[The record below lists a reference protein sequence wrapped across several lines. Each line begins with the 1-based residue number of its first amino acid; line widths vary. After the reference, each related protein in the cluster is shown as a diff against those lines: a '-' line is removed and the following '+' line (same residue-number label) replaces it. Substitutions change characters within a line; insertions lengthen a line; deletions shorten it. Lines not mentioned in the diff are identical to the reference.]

1 MYCHV
6 AYVLC
11 NFEQRMWEETKQPL
25 HTLTVFQHV
34 PPKGSKCVA
43 PSSPQCFRRNN
54 ESPDYECEWRMN
66 TTRSD
71 VTFDLHLGKQTFKFK
86 AETHAEFRE
95 EQLIKY
101 RPVDIWVEARV
112 EDSTCSSNRTSV
124 VLNETVKFKAPQ
136 DILVSWIQNHLKL
149 TWMAAEK
156 HPALVE
162 VWFRKAD
169 TLSWEKRQD
178 LTELMPSKNL
188 MSDMLVIKHLQKHT
202 AYQVRLRQQTKAA
215 LNPLWSDWSPTVIA
229 PAELE
234 HKLDVN
240 MTLEALEGVR
250 KVTLVWKPVQ
260 PSAAVSGVAYFLND
274 TQSSRRCPCKK
285 KQHRM
290 EETEYTYYVSYS
302 PVSFSVVARNAAG
315 YSPQAAIQVPAE
327 VAHDLQPCNKTMDK
341 KVKKSTCR
349 EWYELQGEDLRP
361 ESVPSFTETTR
372 KKVNRN
378 SIKDYVGYLYF
389 EHLCVQNTPKTVNM
403 CLYYRNENVP
413 KKAPQEL
420 VASNQTR
427 NSVTVSWN
435 AIPVV
440 ERRGF
445 LIHYNLC
452 SVIIH
457 SQDKEKQCHLIPASL
472 LKFQLENLRPNATY
486 NISVAGVTA
495 AGEGPKATITIST
508 LLLSFMNGGLK
519 LGLVFATI
527 FILLLIVC
535 MCICKRMKK
544 KICPP
549 VPKPTFLKLAFN
561 QPVNQTWTQE
571 EHEEVE
577 HDVTLQPLSETL
589 AKNAN
594 ETVMSLHIDIRTT
607 DSMVSEETNGD
618 NLISKALTDSKEEMP
633 NMGEEDL
640 LASLLYRKGLVFDMK
655 TDSG

>member
-1 MYCHV
+1 MSSHGCLVISTVYPEICSDKKKRV
-6 AYVLC
+6 
-11 NFEQRMWEETKQPL
+11 ET
-25 HTLTVFQHV
+25 
-34 PPKGSKCVA
+34 
-43 PSSPQCFRRNN
+43 
-54 ESPDYECEWRMN
+54 
-66 TTRSD
+66 
-71 VTFDLHLGKQTFKFK
+71 
-86 AETHAEFRE
+86 ETHTKFPD

-101 RPVDIWVEARV
+101 RPVDIWVDAHV
-112 EDSTCSSNRTSV
+112 EDSTCSSIRTSV
-124 VLNETVKFKAPQ
+124 VLNETVKFEAPQ
-136 DILVSWIQNHLKL
+136 DVLVSWIQNHLKL

-178 LTELMPSKNL
+178 LTELMPNL
-188 MSDMLVIKHLQKHT
+188 TELLPSQNLTYMLVIKHLQKHT

-229 PAELE
+229 PSELE

-260 PSAAVSGVAYFLND
+260 PSAAVSGVAYILND
-274 TQSSRRCPCKK
+274 TRSSRRCPCNKK
-285 KQHRM
+285 LHRM

-302 PVSFSVVARNAAG
+302 PVNFSVVARNAAG
-315 YSPQAAIQVPAE
+315 YSPQAVIQVPAE
-327 VAHDLQPCNKTMDK
+327 VAHDLKPCNKTLMDK
-341 KVKKSTCR
+341 KVKNSSCR

-361 ESVPSFTETTR
+361 ESVPSFTETTTR
-372 KKVNRN
+372 KVNRN
-378 SIKDYVGYLYF
+378 RIKDYVGYLYF
-389 EHLCVQNTPKTVNM
+389 EHQCVKNRLKTVNM
-403 CLYYRNENVP
+403 CLFYRKENVT

-420 VASNQTR
+420 FAFNQTR
-427 NSVTVSWN
+427 NSVTVSWK

-457 SQDKEKQCHLIPASL
+457 SQDEQKQCHLIPASL

-495 AGEGPKATITIST
+495 AGEGPKATITINT
-508 LLLSFMNGGLK
+508 LPLNIMNGVLK
-519 LGLVFATI
+519 LGLVLATI

-535 MCICKRMKK
+535 TCICKRMKK

-549 VPKPTFLKLAFN
+549 VPKPSFLQLAFH
-561 QPVNQTWTQE
+561 QPVNQNWTQE

-594 ETVMSLHIDIRTT
+594 ETVMSLHIDIRRT

-633 NMGEEDL
+633 NTEEEDL
-640 LASLLYRKGLVFDMK
+640 LALLLYKKGLVFDMK
-655 TDSG
+655 TDSC

>member
-1 MYCHV
+1 MGWISALGCI
-6 AYVLC
+6 AMLLM
-11 NFEQRMWEETKQPL
+11 FSA
-25 HTLTVFQHV
+25 TLN
-34 PPKGSKCVA
+34 KGSKCDA
-43 PSSPQCFRRNN
+43 PSSPQCFRRN
-54 ESPDYECEWRMN
+54 ESPDYTCEWHMN

-71 VTFDLHLGKQTFKFK
+71 VTFDLHIGTETFRDKT
-86 AETHAEFRE
+86 ETHAEFTE
-95 EQLIKY
+95 EKLIKY
-101 RPVDIWVEARV
+101 RAVDIWVDARV
-112 EDSTCSSNRTSV
+112 ENSTCSSIRTSV
-124 VLNETVKFKAPQ
+124 VLNETVKFIAPQ
-136 DILVSWIQNHLKL
+136 DVLVSWIQNHLTL

-178 LTELMPSKNL
+178 LTKLMPSL
-188 MSDMLVIKHLQKHT
+188 MCEYVSLFAVMGTDMLVIKHLQKHT

-229 PAELE
+229 PSELE

-260 PSAAVSGVAYFLND
+260 PSAAVSGVAYILND

-285 KQHRM
+285 KVHRM
-290 EETEYTYYVSYS
+290 EKTEYTYYVSYS

-315 YSPQAAIQVPAE
+315 YSPQAVIQVPAE
-327 VAHDLQPCNKTMDK
+327 VAHNLKSCNKTMDK
-341 KVKKSTCR
+341 KVKKCTCR

-372 KKVNRN
+372 RKVNRN

-389 EHLCVQNTPKTVNM
+389 EHLCVKNRPKTVNM
-403 CLYYRNENVP
+403 CLFYRKENVT

-420 VASNQTR
+420 FAFNQTR
-427 NSVTVSWN
+427 NSMTVSWK
-435 AIPVV
+435 AIPLV

-457 SQDKEKQCHLIPASL
+457 SQDEQKQCHLIPASL

-508 LLLSFMNGGLK
+508 LRLNFMDGVLK
-519 LGLVFATI
+519 LGLVLATI

-535 MCICKRMKK
+535 TCICKRMKK

-549 VPKPTFLKLAFN
+549 VPKPTFLQLAFH
-561 QPVNQTWTQE
+561 QPVNQNWTQE

-594 ETVMSLHIDIRTT
+594 ETAMSLHIDIRRT

-618 NLISKALTDSKEEMP
+618 NIISKALTDSKEEMP
-633 NMGEEDL
+633 NMEEEDL
-640 LASLLYRKGLVFDMK
+640 LALLLYRKGLVFDMK
-655 TDSG
+655 TDSC